1 MAVAKAKPGTVAD
14 SIAGGLGT
22 GGTVFDFAVI
32 DGDFDFWS
40 PLKEFTSD
48 ADSVPIWEN
57 NRLLYGSFNLRGV
70 MVSGS
75 ALTLSNLNKVDPQI
89 TNFVFT
95 FHDAR
100 VLTVTIIVERI
111 RIRWR
116 KNAEMVG
123 VALLGRTTDT
133 GPVSSDI

>member
-22 GGTVFDFAVI
+22 GGSAFNFAVI

-40 PLKEFTSD
+40 PLMETTSD
-48 ADSVPIWEN
+48 NDSVPIWEN
-57 NRLLYGSFNLRGV
+57 NRLLYGRFNLRGA
-70 MVSGS
+70 MVGGS
-75 ALTLSNLNKVDPQI
+75 ALTLSNLNKLDPQI
-89 TNFVFT
+89 TDFVFT
-95 FHDAR
+95 FFSGR

-116 KNAEMVG
+116 KNAEIVG

-133 GPVSSDI
+133 GPDSADI